1 MQGEFL
7 GDWLTAE
14 VAVCCGLL
22 VLWLAQCQ
30 GLRNGTRTAVEL
42 NPEMKAYQTSTVDL
56 KTLTDQLQQDE
67 QTKLKK
73 FRSHKS

>member
-30 GLRNGTRTAVEL
+30 GLRDGTRTAVEL
-42 NPEMKAYQTSTVDL
+42 NPEMKAYQTS
-56 KTLTDQLQQDE
+56 KNSY
-67 QTKLKK
+67 
-73 FRSHKS
+73 RSVAAR

>member
-42 NPEMKAYQTSTVDL
+42 NPEMKAYQTPCR